1 VTKRRGKRDTRGTRP
16 FAEVIGHL
24 TVEDERTGRPP
35 DIVGDVNER
44 AGSWLPKL
52 QEVGE
57 RLAEEFVSAR
67 KPQTRSDLPQPHE
80 LRASDADR
88 ERIAQV
94 LQDAHADG
102 RLQLDELE
110 ERLGV
115 LYSART
121 LGELAALTT
130 DLLPAD
136 QQPLNLDG
144 RPVSAIFKQEKR
156 GGRWVVPAEVDVTAM
171 FGTTKLDF
179 RDAILQNRR
188 IVINATL
195 VFGGLEI
202 HVPEGLEVIRVAK
215 DKTVRLTK
223 QPTEPGA
230 PVIEV
235 RTTNFAG
242 EIKVKE
248 PPRRKR
254 RW

>member
-1 VTKRRGKRDTRGTRP
+1 M
-16 FAEVIGHL
+16 
-24 TVEDERTGRPP
+24 
-35 DIVGDVNER
+35 NER
-44 AGSWLPKL
+44 PGAWLPRL

-57 RLAEEFVSAR
+57 RLAEEWISAR
-67 KPQTRSDLPQPHE
+67 RPARPDNPQPHE
-80 LRASDADR
+80 LRASDDDR

-102 RLQLDELE
+102 RLALDELE

-115 LYSART
+115 VYSART
-121 LGELAALTT
+121 LGDLAGLTA
-130 DLLPAD
+130 DLLPEEE
-136 QQPLNLDG
+136 QPLRLDG
-144 RPVSAIFKQEKR
+144 RPVSAFFKQEQR
-156 GGRWVVPAEVDVTAM
+156 GGRWVVPAELDVTAM
-171 FGTTKLDF
+171 FGTTKLDL
-179 RDAILQNRR
+179 RDAILQNQR

-202 HVPEGLEVIRVAK
+202 HVPEDLEVIRVTK

-230 PVIEV
+230 PVVEV

-242 EIKVKE
+242 EVKVKE

-254 RW
+254 RR

>member
-1 VTKRRGKRDTRGTRP
+1 M
-16 FAEVIGHL
+16 
-24 TVEDERTGRPP
+24 
-35 DIVGDVNER
+35 NER

-57 RLAEEFVSAR
+57 RLAEEFVAAR
-67 KPQTRSDLPQPHE
+67 RPHAADDVPPPHE

-102 RLQLDELE
+102 RLTLDELE

-121 LGELAALTT
+121 LGQLAELTT

-144 RPVSAIFKQEKR
+144 RPVSAIFKQEQR
-156 GGRWVVPAEVDVTAM
+156 GGRWVVPAELEVTAM

-179 RDAILQNRR
+179 RDAILQNRQ
-188 IVINATL
+188 IIINATL

-215 DKTVRLTK
+215 GKTVRLTK
-223 QPTEPGA
+223 QPTDPGA
-230 PVIEV
+230 PVVEV
-235 RTTNFAG
+235 RTTNFVG
-242 EIKVKE
+242 DIKVKE

-254 RW
+254 RR

>member
-1 VTKRRGKRDTRGTRP
+1 M
-16 FAEVIGHL
+16 
-24 TVEDERTGRPP
+24 
-35 DIVGDVNER
+35 NER

-67 KPQTRSDLPQPHE
+67 RPPAAAGLPAPSE

-102 RLQLDELE
+102 RITLEELE

-121 LGELAALTT
+121 LGDLAGLTA

-144 RPVSAIFKQEKR
+144 RPVSAIFKQERR
-156 GGRWVVPAEVDVTAM
+156 GGRWVVPAELTVTAM
-171 FGTTKLDF
+171 FGTTKLDL
-179 RDAILQNRR
+179 RDAILQNSRV
-188 IVINATL
+188 VINATL

-202 HVPEGLEVIRVAK
+202 QVPEDLEVIRVAK
-215 DKTVRLTK
+215 GKTVRLNK

-230 PVIEV
+230 PVVEV

-242 EIKVKE
+242 EVKVKE

-254 RW
+254 RR

>member
-1 VTKRRGKRDTRGTRP
+1 M
-16 FAEVIGHL
+16 
-24 TVEDERTGRPP
+24 
-35 DIVGDVNER
+35 NER
-44 AGSWLPKL
+44 PGSWLPRL

-57 RLAEEFVSAR
+57 RLAEEWVSAR
-67 KPQTRSDLPQPHE
+67 RPKEEESAPRPHE
-80 LRASDADR
+80 LRASDDDR
-88 ERIAQV
+88 ERFVQV

-102 RLQLDELE
+102 RLMLDELE

-115 LYSART
+115 VYSART
-121 LGELAALTT
+121 LGELAAVTA
-130 DLLPAD
+130 DLLPAE

-144 RPVSAIFKQEKR
+144 RPVSAFFKKEQR
-156 GGRWVVPAEVDVTAM
+156 GGRWVVPAELTVTAM
-171 FGTTKLDF
+171 FGTTKLDL
-179 RDAILQNRR
+179 REAILQNRR

-215 DKTVRLTK
+215 DSTVRLTK

-230 PVIEV
+230 PVVEV

-242 EIKVKE
+242 DVKVKE

-254 RW
+254 RR

>member
-1 VTKRRGKRDTRGTRP
+1 M
-16 FAEVIGHL
+16 
-24 TVEDERTGRPP
+24 
-35 DIVGDVNER
+35 NER

-67 KPQTRSDLPQPHE
+67 RPPAANDVPPPHE

-102 RLQLDELE
+102 RLTLDELE

-121 LGELAALTT
+121 LGQLAELTA

-144 RPVSAIFKQEKR
+144 RPVSAIFKQEQR
-156 GGRWVVPAEVDVTAM
+156 GGRWVVPAELDVTAM

-179 RDAILQNRR
+179 RDAILQNRQV
-188 IVINATL
+188 IINATL

-215 DKTVRLTK
+215 GKSVRLTK
-223 QPTEPGA
+223 QPTDPGA
-230 PVIEV
+230 PVVEV
-235 RTTNFAG
+235 RTTNFVG

-254 RW
+254 RR